1 MKFLHRRPKLHG
13 FIMGVLAAIIGV
25 RFLKSK
31 VARKIAVRGVAEG
44 LRLKS
49 DALRNFEEI
58 REEAQDIYEEAKR
71 ETDQGQG
78 KSGGA
83 KGKKQ

>member
-1 MKFLHRRPKLHG
+1 MKFLHHRPKLHG
-13 FIMGVLAAIIGV
+13 FIMGVIAAVIGA

-31 VARKIAVRGVAEG
+31 TAHKLAVRGTAEG

-49 DALRNFEEI
+49 DALRKFEEI

-71 ETDQGQG
+71 ETDQG